1 VVLSKIRRSNQSLSA
16 LTSFGASR
24 VLRLPNLIFLP
35 GRALSASA
43 SMSLQHLIQMSH
55 PVLKDP
61 AVEFAPVEILLHVG
75 NTGDAR
81 LDRHLLG

>member
-1 VVLSKIRRSNQSLSA
+1 
-16 LTSFGASR
+16 
-24 VLRLPNLIFLP
+24 
-35 GRALSASA
+35 
-43 SMSLQHLIQMSH
+43 MSLQHLIQMSH